1 MKNLNVKKVSIDILM
16 DIIGGILIAIG
27 TYNFAAASEF
37 PMVGFNGI
45 GLILYHLFGMP
56 IGTVAFVLNIP
67 VAIACF
73 KILGRDFFIRS
84 IRTIGNY
91 FRNYGPG
98 CAKISSL

>member
-73 KILGRDFFIRS
+73 KILGRDFFYQID
-84 IRTIGNY
+84 TDHCNY